1 MVWKKIIS
9 VTLSFVITLLPIIN
23 SYASNIDYYNQ
34 HDDTIILTYGDH
46 GTLRKV
52 DKSNISKNIQPL
64 SSEEK
69 ESFFIAKSTGDNEV
83 YYISEDQY
91 ALFVDND
98 TFVLSTK
105 VDLIN
110 EDQSVNI
117 DKIDAYKIP
126 KDMKEEIVKAAQQ
139 QKTIGNNDFE
149 ISVFVP
155 YNKSQSNEIVTYG
168 SPITEETNY
177 YSYNGY
183 RLRDWIVRYTHMS
196 FGGEKVGSKV
206 IDIAKSFTGL
216 IITVGSNIEKVSLFF
231 DAAGAATT
239 LFDVVSSLH
248 GTIKHGSTSDR
259 VYSYTIYNK
268 IEKQTQVDN
277 NGVWSVGVNSRKVW
291 LDKTETR
298 NYYAST
304 GKTFDKTN
312 IINKSIYSENFNNP
326 APQAINWYQNMGISD
341 SLIKGTVLNEKYI
354 L

>member
-1 MVWKKIIS
+1 MKKIIS

-23 SYASNIDYYNQ
+23 SYASSSDYDNQ
-34 HDDTIILTYGDH
+34 HDDTIILNYGDH

-52 DKSNISKNIQPL
+52 DKATISNNKQPL
-64 SSEEK
+64 SNEEK
-69 ESFFIAKSTGDNEV
+69 ESFVIAKSTEDNEI
-83 YYISEDQY
+83 YYISEGQY
-91 ALFVDND
+91 ALAVDND

-105 VDLIN
+105 IDLMN

-117 DKIDAYKIP
+117 DKMDEYKIP
-126 KDMKEEIVKAAQQ
+126 KDMKEEIVKEAQK

-149 ISVFVP
+149 VSVFVP

-183 RLRDWIVRYTHMS
+183 RLRDWIVRYSHMS
-196 FGGEKVGSKV
+196 FGGEKEGSNV

-216 IITVGSNIEKVSLFF
+216 VITIGSNIEKVSLFF
-231 DAAGAATT
+231 NAAGVATT

-248 GTIKHGSTSDR
+248 GTIKYGSTSDR
-259 VYSYTIYNK
+259 VYSLTVYDK
-268 IEKQTQVDN
+268 LEKQTQVDN
-277 NGVWSVGVNSRKVW
+277 NGVWNVGVNSRKVW
-291 LDKTETR
+291 LDRNETR

-304 GKTFDKTN
+304 GKIFDETK

-341 SLIKGTVLNEKYI
+341 PLIKGSVLNEEYI